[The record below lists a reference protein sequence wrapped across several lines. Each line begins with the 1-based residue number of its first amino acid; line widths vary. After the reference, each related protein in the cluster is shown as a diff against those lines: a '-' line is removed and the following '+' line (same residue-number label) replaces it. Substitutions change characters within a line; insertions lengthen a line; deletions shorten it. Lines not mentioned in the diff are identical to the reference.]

1 MTNTE
6 QRKKLT
12 NKTIFSYAGGDIFG
26 GGAFYIIG
34 ILLIW
39 FLTTVVG
46 LSATL
51 AGLVVMIGKIW
62 DAITDPTMGYISD
75 NTRSKYGRRRIYFLI
90 GIIPIFLSWVLL
102 WTNWGLESQAGKFIY
117 YLLAYILFNT
127 VFTFVMV
134 PYNAMPAELASG
146 YKERSKLMTIRMAFS
161 QGGMLLGALLYD
173 PLLKLGSND
182 TQGYLIMAVV
192 FGLIYAI
199 PWIFVFKGTY
209 ERDIEYEERKELTVK
224 AIAKKVRNDYGST
237 LKNKSLRR
245 HMGMYITAYVS
256 MDIFMAL
263 MIYFVS
269 DYLFA
274 GQELQGQT
282 TILLGV
288 VAVVQLLSLIVVFRE
303 VKSKGNSKTYRLHAS
318 VWILGLVIL
327 LVLSFIF
334 DNIPFTAVLAVGAVI
349 GFGLSG
355 CVLTPYNMLA
365 FVADADELITTKRRE
380 GIYAGMMTFLRKIAQ
395 AIALGLVGVGL
406 DLIGYIEHE
415 ADEIVIQSL
424 QTQEGIKLM
433 IVLAPLVLL
442 ILGIVISFGFKITP
456 KNHKIMMNE
465 INRLKQGGSKK
476 EVDAETEKVCETI
489 TGFEYNELY
498 IDKENELC

>member
-1 MTNTE
+1 MTETE
-6 QRKKLT
+6 KRRKLT
-12 NKTIFSYAGGDIFG
+12 NKVIFSYAGGDLFG

-46 LSATL
+46 LSGTL
-51 AGLVVMIGKIW
+51 AGTVVLIGKIW

-75 NTRSKYGRRRIYFLI
+75 NTRSKHGRRRIYFLI

-117 YLLAYILFNT
+117 YLLAYMFFNT
-127 VFTFVMV
+127 VFTLVMV
-134 PYNAMPAELASG
+134 PYNAMPSELASG

-173 PLLKLGSND
+173 PLLKLGSSD

-199 PWIFVFKGTY
+199 PWIFVFKGTF
-209 ERDIEYEERKELTVK
+209 EKNQDLPQKQNLKAKEV
-224 AIAKKVRNDYGST
+224 AKKITSDYGST
-237 LKNKSLRR
+237 FKNKSLRR
-245 HMGMYITAYVS
+245 HLGMYITAYVS

-274 GQELQGQT
+274 GQELNGQM

-288 VAVVQLLSLIVVFRE
+288 VAITQLISLLVVFRE
-303 VKSKGNSKTYRLHAS
+303 VKNRGNSKTYRLHAS
-318 VWILGLVIL
+318 VWIAGLL
-327 LVLSFIF
+327 LLLALSFIF
-334 DNIPFTAVLAVGAVI
+334 DSIPFYSVLAVGVVV

-365 FVADADELITTKRRE
+365 FVADADELITTERRE

-395 AIALGLVGVGL
+395 AVALWFVGIGI

-415 ADEIVIQSL
+415 ADEIVVQSL
-424 QTQEGIKLM
+424 QTQEGIKYM
-433 IVLAPLVLL
+433 IVIAPLVLL
-442 ILGIVISFGFKITP
+442 IIGIITSLGFKITP
-456 KNHKIMMNE
+456 KNHEILMTE
-465 INRLKQGGSKK
+465 INRLKQGGLKLDVSK
-476 EVDAETEKVCETI
+476 ETKTVCEEITGLPYETLYKKPEKVS
-489 TGFEYNELY
+489 
-498 IDKENELC
+498 